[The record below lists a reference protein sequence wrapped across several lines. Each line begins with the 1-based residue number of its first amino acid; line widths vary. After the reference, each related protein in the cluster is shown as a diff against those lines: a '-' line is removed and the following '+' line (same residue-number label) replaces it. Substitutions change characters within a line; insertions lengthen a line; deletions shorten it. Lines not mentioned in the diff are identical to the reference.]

1 MHTYLLIDL
10 ANLFNRAKHVVPK
23 KSDIEEKT
31 GLVLHTILSSMS
43 KCWKLFSPDHV
54 VFMLEGRS
62 WRKDVYPPYKMNR
75 AAKTASLT
83 QREIEEEKLFRDALQ
98 QLIDFISEKTNCTVL
113 QNSILEADDLIA
125 GWIKHHPT
133 DKHVIIS
140 TDGDFVQLISEN
152 VSIYNGVTQVYT
164 RIDGVY
170 DDKMRQLKD
179 KKTLLPLVPPNPE
192 WALFEKCMRGDNS
205 DNVFSAYPGVR
216 EKGSKNKTGLREAF
230 ADKEAKGFHWNNLML
245 QKFMHH
251 DGTEHRVLEDYQRN
265 VMLCDLSAQPDNVKK
280 IIEETIRAV
289 SQKNKS
295 QIGIYFMKF
304 CGKHG
309 LISISD
315 FAAQYVE
322 MFSSKYEN
330 HESVSN

>member
-1 MHTYLLIDL
+1 MSTYLLIDL

-31 GLVLHTILSSMS
+31 GLVLHTILSSIS

-75 AAKTASLT
+75 ESKTASLT
-83 QREIEEEKLFRDALQ
+83 PKEVEEENLFRDALQ

-113 QNSILEADDLIA
+113 QNNILEADDLIA
-125 GWIKHHPT
+125 GWISHHPS
-133 DKHVIIS
+133 DKHIIVS
-140 TDGDFVQLISEN
+140 TDGDFVQLLSET

-164 RIDGVY
+164 RLDGVY
-170 DDKMRQLKD
+170 DDKMRQIKD
-179 KKTLLPLVPPNPE
+179 KKTLLPLVSPDPE
-192 WALFEKCMRGDNS
+192 WALFEKCIRGDTS

-230 ADKEAKGFHWNNLML
+230 SDKKTKGFHWNNLML
-245 QKFMHH
+245 QKFVHH
-251 DGTEHRVLEDYQRN
+251 DGTEHRVMDDYQRN
-265 VMLCDLSAQPDNVKK
+265 VMLCDLSAQPDNVKTV
-280 IIEETIRAV
+280 ISGTIR
-289 SQKNKS
+289 SIQQKNNP
-295 QIGIYFMKF
+295 QIGLHFMKF

-309 LISISD
+309 LFSLSD
-315 FAAQYVE
+315 FATQYAE
-322 MFSSKYEN
+322 IFSAKYEQN
-330 HESVSN
+330 DKVM